1 MPYTPPAQQSPASSK
16 SASPA
21 VSRSSS
27 ISDELPR
34 SPVTGR
40 PQLPRSHSSASY
52 MNRQRRSPSI
62 PKVDGP
68 STPTEVNSRGV
79 QATDFAPRN
88 SVRQSPS
95 PVNDNMMPTGAVI
108 SPPESDNSD
117 DGEGKERGR
126 ELELAELQKAVRSI
140 DLRRE
145 GSPDKV
151 GKRVQLTVS
160 APVTQITSPSALTP
174 EARKI
179 SHSRSST
186 AEIVT
191 HRPTFVESPIQSTD
205 DSEDDDGAPFKPSL
219 VRKKSGELV
228 KPALRPSS
236 RRRYSSMPGTPTYHK
251 SVHFNESENQT
262 RHFLQ
267 VDKPMAVSAGTSPVE
282 TYDSETEYP
291 FDYSG
296 KSAREIRLSNFPQD
310 TYERK
315 LKPVRVE
322 RLFLSSDKETLVG
335 TVAVQNLSFQ
345 KLVIARFTLDHW
357 KTTSEVVAE
366 YNNDPQQSSDGCDK
380 FNFNIKLSDSA
391 NIESKTMLLCVR
403 YNVNGTD
410 FWDNN
415 DDRNYQIDFTKAV
428 RKSKN
433 QPNSS
438 LGARPLSAI
447 PRSRHLP
454 PSSPSGRGRSDST
467 DDEFGARFDMG
478 STYQFCTPNKIIT
491 ESGGSILLKPKPKRN
506 AAAPGP
512 AQSHNN
518 LGGRYDFGASLSAA
532 LSTAQDRL
540 GRNSGLM
547 NSAPQ
552 KQEVDYFA
560 LQDRKDSPI
569 AAKEEKPDFSVSSG
583 GGDRP
588 AMGSAQYRDLVQK
601 FCYVGSS
608 NNKSP
613 SASVS
618 SAGVTTR
625 VAPTGP

>member
-1 MPYTPPAQQSPASSK
+1 MS
-16 SASPA
+16 
-21 VSRSSS
+21 
-27 ISDELPR
+27 
-34 SPVTGR
+34 
-40 PQLPRSHSSASY
+40 
-52 MNRQRRSPSI
+52 RQRRSPSI
-62 PKVDGP
+62 TKVDGP
-68 STPTEVNSRGV
+68 PTPTEATAPGPQS
-79 QATDFAPRN
+79 TDFASRG
-88 SVRQSPS
+88 SIRKSPS
-95 PVNDNMMPTGAVI
+95 PVNDHKMPTGAVI
-108 SPPESDNSD
+108 SPPDSDNSD
-117 DGEGKERGR
+117 DGEGKDRGR
-126 ELELAELQKAVRSI
+126 ELEIAELQKAVRSI

-145 GSPDKV
+145 GSPDDKV
-151 GKRVQLTVS
+151 GKRVHLTVS
-160 APVTQITSPSALTP
+160 APISQTTSPSALSP

-179 SHSRSST
+179 AHSRSNT
-186 AEIVT
+186 AEIVN
-191 HRPTFVESPIQSTD
+191 HRPTFVESPTQTTD
-205 DSEDDDGAPFKPSL
+205 DSEDDEDGALSKPSL

-291 FDYSG
+291 FDYSN
-296 KSAREIRLSNFPQD
+296 KSAREIRLSNFPSD
-310 TYERK
+310 TFERK

-322 RLFLSSDKETLVG
+322 RLFLSPDKETLVG

-345 KLVIARFTLDHW
+345 KLVVARFTLDHW

-366 YNNDPQQSSDGCDK
+366 YNNDLQQSSDGCDK
-380 FNFNIKLSDSA
+380 FNFHIKLSDSS
-391 NIESKTMLLCVR
+391 NIESKTLLLCVR

-415 DDRNYQIDFTKAV
+415 DDRNYQIDFTRVNK
-428 RKSKN
+428 KSKN

-454 PSSPSGRGRSDST
+454 PSSPVGRGRSDST

-491 ESGGSILLKPKPKRN
+491 ESGGSILLKPKPKRSN
-506 AAAPGP
+506 ISNGL

-547 NSAPQ
+547 YGAPQ
-552 KQEVDYFA
+552 KQDDDYFA
-560 LQDRKDSPI
+560 LQNRKDSTV

-583 GGDRP
+583 GSDRP

-608 NNKSP
+608 TSRSP
-613 SASVS
+613 SAGVS
-618 SAGVTTR
+618 SAPAASQ
-625 VAPTGP
+625 VAPTRP

>member
-1 MPYTPPAQQSPASSK
+1 
-16 SASPA
+16 
-21 VSRSSS
+21 
-27 ISDELPR
+27 
-34 SPVTGR
+34 
-40 PQLPRSHSSASY
+40 
-52 MNRQRRSPSI
+52 
-62 PKVDGP
+62 
-68 STPTEVNSRGV
+68 
-79 QATDFAPRN
+79 
-88 SVRQSPS
+88 
-95 PVNDNMMPTGAVI
+95 MMPTCAVI

-126 ELELAELQKAVRSI
+126 ELEIAELQKAVRSI
-140 DLRRE
+140 DLKRE

-160 APVTQITSPSALTP
+160 APITQITSPSALTP

-186 AEIVT
+186 AEIVN
-191 HRPTFVESPIQSTD
+191 HRPTFVESPIQTTD
-205 DSEDDDGAPFKPSL
+205 DSEDDDEDGAPFKPSL

-282 TYDSETEYP
+282 TYDSESEYP

-296 KSAREIRLSNFPQD
+296 KCEIRLSNFPQD

-366 YNNDPQQSSDGCDK
+366 YNNDLQQSSDGCDK

-478 STYQFCTPNKIIT
+478 NTYQFCTPNKIIT

-506 AAAPGP
+506 VPASNGP
-512 AQSHNN
+512 TQSHNN

-547 NSAPQ
+547 NGAPQ
-552 KQEVDYFA
+552 KQEIDYFTN
-560 LQDRKDSPI
+560 QDRNDSPI
-569 AAKEEKPDFSVSSG
+569 AVKEEKPDFSVSSG
-583 GGDRP
+583 GSDRP

-608 NNKSP
+608 NTRSP
-613 SASVS
+613 SAGVS

-625 VAPTGP
+625 VAPAGP

>member
-1 MPYTPPAQQSPASSK
+1 MS
-16 SASPA
+16 
-21 VSRSSS
+21 
-27 ISDELPR
+27 
-34 SPVTGR
+34 
-40 PQLPRSHSSASY
+40 
-52 MNRQRRSPSI
+52 RQRRSPSI
-62 PKVDGP
+62 SKVDGP
-68 STPTEVNSRGV
+68 PTPTETTGTSINS
-79 QATDFAPRN
+79 TDFTARN

-95 PVNDNMMPTGAVI
+95 PVNDHVMPTGAVI

-126 ELELAELQKAVRSI
+126 ELEIAELQKAVRSI

-145 GSPDKV
+145 GSPDKSS
-151 GKRVQLTVS
+151 KRVTLTVS
-160 APVTQITSPSALTP
+160 APVSQITSPGALTP

-179 SHSRSST
+179 AHSRSNT
-186 AEIVT
+186 AEIVN
-191 HRPTFVESPIQSTD
+191 HRPSFVESPIQTTD
-205 DSEDDDGAPFKPSL
+205 DSEDDEDSAFSKPSL

-310 TYERK
+310 TFERK

-322 RLFLSSDKETLVG
+322 RLFLSPDKETLVG

-366 YNNDPQQSSDGCDK
+366 YNNDLQQSSDGCDK
-380 FNFNIKLSDSA
+380 FNFHIKLSDSA

-428 RKSKN
+428 KKSKN

-438 LGARPLSAI
+438 LGARPVSAI

-454 PSSPSGRGRSDST
+454 PNSPVGRGRSDST

-491 ESGGSILLKPKPKRN
+491 ESGASILLKPKPKRN
-506 AAAPGP
+506 TTLPTGP

-547 NSAPQ
+547 NGAPQ
-552 KQEVDYFA
+552 KPDEGYFSLQE
-560 LQDRKDSPI
+560 RNDSPI
-569 AAKEEKPDFSVSSG
+569 AVKDEKPDFSVSSG
-583 GGDRP
+583 GSDRP

-608 NNKSP
+608 NARSP
-613 SASVS
+613 SAGVS

-625 VAPTGP
+625 VAPAGP

>member
-1 MPYTPPAQQSPASSK
+1 MS
-16 SASPA
+16 
-21 VSRSSS
+21 
-27 ISDELPR
+27 
-34 SPVTGR
+34 
-40 PQLPRSHSSASY
+40 
-52 MNRQRRSPSI
+52 RQRRSPSI
-62 PKVDGP
+62 T
-68 STPTEVNSRGV
+68 TPTETTGSGI
-79 QATDFAPRN
+79 QATDFASRN

-95 PVNDNMMPTGAVI
+95 PVNDNMMPTCAVI

-126 ELELAELQKAVRSI
+126 ELEIAELQKAVRSI
-140 DLRRE
+140 DLKRE
-145 GSPDKV
+145 GSPDKI

-160 APVTQITSPSALTP
+160 APISQITSPSALTP

-186 AEIVT
+186 AEIVN
-191 HRPTFVESPIQSTD
+191 HRPTFVESPIQTTD
-205 DSEDDDGAPFKPSL
+205 DSEDDDEDGAPFKPSL

-282 TYDSETEYP
+282 TYDSESEYP

-296 KSAREIRLSNFPQD
+296 KCEIRLSNFPQD

-366 YNNDPQQSSDGCDK
+366 YNNDLQQSSDGCDK

-506 AAAPGP
+506 VPVSNGP
-512 AQSHNN
+512 TQSHNN

-547 NSAPQ
+547 HGAPQ
-552 KQEVDYFA
+552 KQEIDYFTN
-560 LQDRKDSPI
+560 QDRNDSPI
-569 AAKEEKPDFSVSSG
+569 AVKEEKPDFSVSSG
-583 GGDRP
+583 GSDRP

-608 NNKSP
+608 NTRSP
-613 SASVS
+613 SAGVS

-625 VAPTGP
+625 VAPAGP

>member
-1 MPYTPPAQQSPASSK
+1 
-16 SASPA
+16 
-21 VSRSSS
+21 
-27 ISDELPR
+27 
-34 SPVTGR
+34 
-40 PQLPRSHSSASY
+40 

-62 PKVDGP
+62 TKADGP
-68 STPTEVNSRGV
+68 PTPTETTGRS
-79 QATDFAPRN
+79 TDFATRN

-95 PVNDNMMPTGAVI
+95 PVNDNVMPTGAVI

-126 ELELAELQKAVRSI
+126 DLEIAELQKAVRSI

-151 GKRVQLTVS
+151 GKRVHLTVS
-160 APVTQITSPSALTP
+160 APISQTTSPSALTP

-179 SHSRSST
+179 SHSRSNT

-191 HRPTFVESPIQSTD
+191 HRPTFVESPIQTTD
-205 DSEDDDGAPFKPSL
+205 DSEDDEDGVTFKPSL

-282 TYDSETEYP
+282 TYDSESEYP

-296 KSAREIRLSNFPQD
+296 KSAREIRLSNFPTD
-310 TYERK
+310 TFERK

-322 RLFLSSDKETLVG
+322 RLFLSPDKETLVG

-366 YNNDPQQSSDGCDK
+366 YNNDLQQSSDGCDK

-428 RKSKN
+428 KKSKN

-454 PSSPSGRGRSDST
+454 PNSPVGRGRSDST

-478 STYQFCTPNKIIT
+478 STYQFCTANKIIT
-491 ESGGSILLKPKPKRN
+491 ESGASIMLKPKPKRN
-506 AAAPGP
+506 TALPNGST
-512 AQSHNN
+512 QNN

-547 NSAPQ
+547 NGAPQ
-552 KQEVDYFA
+552 KQDESYFA
-560 LQDRKDSPI
+560 LQDRNDS
-569 AAKEEKPDFSVSSG
+569 AVAVKEEKPDFSVSSG

-608 NNKSP
+608 NTRSP
-613 SASVS
+613 SAGVS

-625 VAPTGP
+625 VAPAGL

>member
-1 MPYTPPAQQSPASSK
+1 
-16 SASPA
+16 
-21 VSRSSS
+21 
-27 ISDELPR
+27 
-34 SPVTGR
+34 
-40 PQLPRSHSSASY
+40 
-52 MNRQRRSPSI
+52 
-62 PKVDGP
+62 
-68 STPTEVNSRGV
+68 
-79 QATDFAPRN
+79 
-88 SVRQSPS
+88 
-95 PVNDNMMPTGAVI
+95 MPTGAVI

-126 ELELAELQKAVRSI
+126 DLEIAELQKAVRSI
-140 DLRRE
+140 DLKRE

-160 APVTQITSPSALTP
+160 APITQTTSPSALTP

-186 AEIVT
+186 AEIVN
-191 HRPTFVESPIQSTD
+191 HRPTFVESPIQTTD
-205 DSEDDDGAPFKPSL
+205 DSEDDDDDAPFKPSL

-282 TYDSETEYP
+282 TYDSESEYP

-296 KSAREIRLSNFPQD
+296 KCEIRLSNFPQD
-310 TYERK
+310 TFERK

-366 YNNDPQQSSDGCDK
+366 YNNDLQQSSDGCDK

-467 DDEFGARFDMG
+467 DDEFGARFDMT

-506 AAAPGP
+506 AAAPNGP
-512 AQSHNN
+512 TQSHNN

-547 NSAPQ
+547 NGAPQ
-552 KQEVDYFA
+552 KQEIDYFA
-560 LQDRKDSPI
+560 SQDNRKDSPV
-569 AAKEEKPDFSVSSG
+569 AVTEEKPDFSVSSG
-583 GGDRP
+583 GSDRP

-608 NNKSP
+608 NNRSP
-613 SASVS
+613 SAAVS

-625 VAPTGP
+625 VAPAGP

>member
-1 MPYTPPAQQSPASSK
+1 MCE
-16 SASPA
+16 
-21 VSRSSS
+21 
-27 ISDELPR
+27 SDVPR

-62 PKVDGP
+62 PSMP
-68 STPTEVNSRGV
+68 TPTETSPSTT
-79 QATDFAPRN
+79 QTADFATRS
-88 SVRQSPS
+88 SVRQSP
-95 PVNDNMMPTGAVI
+95 PPINDHIMPTGAVI
-108 SPPESDNSD
+108 SPPDSDNSD
-117 DGEGKERGR
+117 DGEGKDRGR
-126 ELELAELQKAVRSI
+126 DLEIAELQKAVRSI
-140 DLRRE
+140 DLRRD
-145 GSPDKV
+145 GSPDKP
-151 GKRVQLTVS
+151 GKRVHLTIS
-160 APVTQITSPSALTP
+160 APVSQTTSPSALTP

-186 AEIVT
+186 AEIVIQ
-191 HRPTFVESPIQSTD
+191 RPTFAESPLQTTD
-205 DSEDDDGAPFKPSL
+205 DSEGDDEGPLSKPSL

-282 TYDSETEYP
+282 TYDSESEYP
-291 FDYSG
+291 FELTG
-296 KSAREIRLSNFPQD
+296 KSAREIKLSNFPLD

-322 RLFLSSDKETLVG
+322 RLFLSADKDTLVG
-335 TVAVQNLSFQ
+335 TVACQNLGFQ
-345 KLVIARFTLDHW
+345 KVVIARFTLDHW

-366 YNNDPQQSSDGCDK
+366 YNNDLIKSSDGCDK

-391 NIESKTMLLCVR
+391 NIESKTLLLCVR
-403 YNVNGTD
+403 YNVNGID
-410 FWDNN
+410 YWDNN

-428 RKSKN
+428 RRSKTL
-433 QPNSS
+433 PNSS

-454 PSSPSGRGRSDST
+454 PSAPSGRGRSDST
-467 DDEFGARFDMG
+467 DDEFGARFDMN
-478 STYQFCTPNKIIT
+478 STYQFSTPTKIIT
-491 ESGGSILLKPKPKRN
+491 ESGGSIKLKPKPKRN
-506 AAAPGP
+506 ATLPNGTTQA
-512 AQSHNN
+512 HNN

-547 NSAPQ
+547 NGAPQ
-552 KQEVDYFA
+552 KSDEGYFGM
-560 LQDRKDSPI
+560 QDRNDSPVSTRS
-569 AAKEEKPDFSVSSG
+569 EKPDFSVTNVSS
-583 GGDRP
+583 DRP

-608 NNKSP
+608 TTNRSPAASAP
-613 SASVS
+613 SAGTVTQIAP
-618 SAGVTTR
+618 AG
-625 VAPTGP
+625 P